1 MNKSVII
8 KYHYYGECNL
18 IEVLEVNGVK
28 KEDWI
33 FLNRKDLEEFL
44 VDYLA
49 DFHNGAN
56 YTLLREE

>member
-18 IEVLEVNGVK
+18 IEVLEVNGVE
-28 KEDWI
+28 KEDWV

-44 VDYLA
+44 VDY
-49 DFHNGAN
+49 
-56 YTLLREE
+56 